1 MCQCLMVYQMKKFVS
16 MKEMRETT
24 KFGLEEGFEG
34 KFPCHSRRSP
44 SRSMFPL
51 NVYAMKDII

>member
-1 MCQCLMVYQMKKFVS
+1 MVYQMKKFVS